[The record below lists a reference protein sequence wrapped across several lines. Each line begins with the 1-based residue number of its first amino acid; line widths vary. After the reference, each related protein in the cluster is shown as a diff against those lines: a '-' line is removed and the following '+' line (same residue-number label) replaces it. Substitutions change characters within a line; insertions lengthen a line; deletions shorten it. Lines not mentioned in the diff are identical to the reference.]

1 MTNRAKRPIA
11 GCVACA
17 ICLAMLVAL
26 AYYAAPIGRLD
37 AEVLNKLGP
46 PPGSSLNFAAS
57 LVERLADWLPQVAMA
72 TVASLI
78 ALRAGRPR
86 HAIAVVVLVGGTA
99 LVTQALKV
107 GLAHPRYQPILGDHQ
122 ISSTGFPSGHS
133 AGALAIA
140 LAFAF
145 VAPRSWRSLIALVG
159 IGLVLAV
166 SASLVMLN
174 LHYPSDVLG
183 GWLVAAGLSFA
194 LVVAGIWTHP
204 TRHPEQSSSAS
215 DIDHSGVGSMSDA
228 PGSAPS

>member
-1 MTNRAKRPIA
+1 VTKRAKRPIA

-17 ICLAMLVAL
+17 ICLAMLVVL

-37 AEVLNKLGP
+37 AEVLDELAAS
-46 PPGSSLNFAAS
+46 PGSFPNFAVS
-57 LVERLADWLPQVAMA
+57 LFERFADWLPQVAM
-72 TVASLI
+72 VAVACLI

-86 HAIAVVVLVGGTA
+86 HAIAVVALVAGTA

-107 GLAHPRYQPILGDHQ
+107 GLSHPRYQPILGDHQ

-133 AGALAIA
+133 AGVLAIV

-145 VAPRSWRSLIALVG
+145 VAPRSRRVFIAVVG

-166 SASLVMLN
+166 SASLIMLN
-174 LHYPSDVLG
+174 LHYPSNVLG

-194 LVVAGIWTHP
+194 LIAAGIDLEASHP
-204 TRHPEQSSSAS
+204 PPEA
-215 DIDHSGVGSMSDA
+215 VVE
-228 PGSAPS
+228 

>member
-1 MTNRAKRPIA
+1 MTKRVKRPIT

-17 ICLAMLVAL
+17 ICLTTLGLL

-37 AEVLNKLGP
+37 AEVLNELAAS
-46 PPGSSLNFAAS
+46 PGSSADFAAS
-57 LVERLADWLPQVAMA
+57 LFERLADWLPQVAM
-72 TVASLI
+72 VAVACLI
-78 ALRAGRPR
+78 ALQAGRPR
-86 HAIAVVVLVGGTA
+86 HAIAVVVLVAGTA

-145 VAPRSWRSLIALVG
+145 VAPRSWRPVIAVVG

-166 SASLVMLN
+166 SASLIMLN

-183 GWLVAAGLSFA
+183 GWLVTVGLSFA
-194 LVVAGIWTHP
+194 LVAAGIGLEVS
-204 TRHPEQSSSAS
+204 RSSSEAA
-215 DIDHSGVGSMSDA
+215 IE
-228 PGSAPS
+228 